1 MPRTKA
7 VSAVLGRK
15 SGSFTSNRY
24 AAFAKDAHAGSP
36 PWRNEAIEVPLAEF
50 VRDPSKRQIR
60 RIKDHMK
67 AKHVKFASCHDNC
80 QCSEGNREEFPELPP
95 PGIPVCVA
103 SPGVDPPPSGGQ
115 AAASSGR
122 STVAKTSPGDNPPV
136 SGGQATGKLHTF
148 VKPQPA
154 RFNAVG
160 KSSPAE
166 EQATGK
172 SHAFVKTGHGRW
184 NRLDQGGVK
193 TVRILEPAV
202 VDRDDADEVL
212 EYESDSDWSPA
223 DEFEGLDDIEASP
236 PVLYA
241 QPDASVNVPRSIPCQ
256 KPLGNI
262 TTHADFAATGNS
274 QSSDDAQSP
283 QPSTPTEATNW

>member
-1 MPRTKA
+1 MSGVTANVPRIDELAPIAPAATRKELAPTGVPRTKA

-67 AKHVKFASCHDNC
+67 AKHVKFASCHDDC
-80 QCSEGNREEFPELPP
+80 QCSEGKREEFPELPP

-103 SPGVDPPPSGGQ
+103 SPGVNPPPSGGQ

-122 STVAKTSPGDNPPV
+122 STVAKSSPGVNPPA

-148 VKPQPA
+148 VKPQP
-154 RFNAVG
+154 G
-160 KSSPAE
+160 KAQCPRE
-166 EQATGK
+166 DK
-172 SHAFVKTGHGRW
+172 PWKRPGHG
-184 NRLDQGGVK
+184 
-193 TVRILEPAV
+193 
-202 VDRDDADEVL
+202 EVQCL
-212 EYESDSDWSPA
+212 RELRPWTMGRTTQPRGREGSEDFGACCDW
-223 DEFEGLDDIEASP
+223 L
-236 PVLYA
+236 
-241 QPDASVNVPRSIPCQ
+241 
-256 KPLGNI
+256 
-262 TTHADFAATGNS
+262 
-274 QSSDDAQSP
+274 
-283 QPSTPTEATNW
+283 